1 MQSHMSDSFHTAAE
15 TVNVGEKY
23 KTVCRTM
30 IKPNRAT
37 PSPNQV
43 NIDTRRTPIAS
54 EGKEIVIMIV

>member
-1 MQSHMSDSFHTAAE
+1 MQSHISDSFHTAAE

-37 PSPNQV
+37 PSPNKV
-43 NIDTRRTPIAS
+43 NIDPRRTPIPS
-54 EGKEIVIMIV
+54 ECKEIVIAIV